1 MGMRQTTAIEEL
13 LRSRKQRQ
21 DNPYGGDRARALASA
36 LSGMSASA
44 GTYGGKMPQSPGF
57 QEGLKLLG
65 QDEATTDDQLF
76 ENIKVAGLADEA
88 QKNEE
93 RRSRV
98 LDPLSRGLL
107 ESRIKALPIEQVGE
121 IDIRPDMTMGEV
133 EDDPILGQFMKESLP
148 KRPTVTEDIA
158 RTKEA
163 ERQARRRQPLSDI
176 DKKFLEKKMKEFGIE
191 KKIPAGYTRG
201 DAEDNMFFEQYIG
214 KMPSDKAGLTPYQQI
229 TLQRNI
235 QKDIRDENRYQEQK
249 AEKKREKAKP
259 SEKFTE
265 QLQNYDDAIKLI
277 DYIQKEKA
285 ANKYETG
292 RIRSA
297 KERAREFFSEAES
310 QFLGTDFVDD
320 PNAGYL
326 AWEGEVNRNLADYIK
341 RISGAAASDKERAF
355 LSRVEV
361 STNDTSEVFDK
372 KLQNA
377 KDRLE
382 KARESALE
390 YQRRLGKDVEEFI
403 PIPGRV
409 DLTPYNEPVKTP
421 KNVGPTGELQER
433 LTEEDKAAAD
443 WAHKNPDDPRSKQI
457 LEAIRAKFRP

>member
-21 DNPYGGDRARALASA
+21 DNPFGGDRARALASA

-65 QDEATTDDQLF
+65 RDEDTTDEQLF

-88 QKNEE
+88 QKNEA
-93 RRSRV
+93 RRARV

-176 DKKFLEKKMKEFGIE
+176 DRKFLEKKMKEFGID

-229 TLQRNI
+229 MI
-235 QKDIRDENRYQEQK
+235 QERRLDRGERRADKQEQRAIE
-249 AEKKREKAKP
+249 AEKRKKPDDKFQQQMLDYDEALALLDTIEK
-259 SEKFTE
+259 
-265 QLQNYDDAIKLI
+265 
-277 DYIQKEKA
+277 QKQQFP
-285 ANKYETG
+285 TG
-292 RIRSA
+292 RTESIGESMSELA
-297 KERAREFFSEAES
+297 TDYLGDIPVIGKYAPKPTPGFAEFRANVE
-310 QFLGTDFVDD
+310 
-320 PNAGYL
+320 
-326 AWEGEVNRNLADYIK
+326 RNLAQFIK
-341 RISGAAASDKERAF
+341 RISGAAASNQEVAR
-355 LSRVEV
+355 LGNVEV
-361 STNDTSEVFDK
+361 KVSDPDSVFMDK
-372 KLQNA
+372 IRA
-377 KDRLE
+377 TKDNLMA
-382 KARESALE
+382 ARDIAIEH
-390 YQRRLGKDVEEFI
+390 QRRLGKDPEAFVPMI
-403 PIPGRV
+403 QRPGKQTAPNR
-409 DLTPYNEPVKTP
+409 
-421 KNVGPTGELQER
+421 GPTGELQER